1 MLSCIAHRSSPTTT
15 TVLHVENRHY
25 SKKPTVRGF
34 SPSSLLCFGCTAAIV
49 HSKKRRSLVPV
60 EDRLPRDAGG
70 FNRKES
76 VIMSPSCAAAV
87 EANSFTLD
95 HAARAASSQ
104 STLMPAAAGTRTRT
118 LSSEEHRQRGFGTL

>member
-49 HSKKRRSLVPV
+49 HSKQRRSLVPGGGS
-60 EDRLPRDAGG
+60 RLPRDAGG
-70 FNRKES
+70 FNTIES
-76 VIMSPSCAAAV
+76 VIMSSCAAAV
-87 EANSFTLD
+87 EARSFNLN
-95 HAARAASSQ
+95 HAARAASNQ
-104 STLMPAAAGTRTRT
+104 FILLPATTPHTRT
-118 LSSEEHRQRGFGTL
+118 LFQ